1 MTRTQQIRL
10 ATRLES
16 YAPAINS
23 VEWDARGIYAIV
35 VDQPRIDPRFLAALR
50 QLGEREGFTVLLSGP
65 AGDARHFLTVT
76 ELEASPSRS
85 A

>member
-1 MTRTQQIRL
+1 MTREQQLKL
-10 ATRLES
+10 ATRLETF
-16 YAPAINS
+16 APAIES
-23 VEWDARGIYAIV
+23 VEWNSGAIYAVI

-65 AGDARHFLTVT
+65 AGSARHFLTVT
-76 ELEASPSRS
+76 ELEPSPSRL